1 MYGYEVEIAR
11 TKDLQKIITETFPED
26 IRFIPAIGLHGSPL
40 ILHISDVSS
49 TDYALVSLVGAG
61 LRDTEITVAF
71 VRMISRKIKAIE
83 AKMEFPVSP
92 DTLIKKLD
100 TYNAVKEIFSVLS
113 Y

>member
-11 TKDLQKIITETFPED
+11 TKDLQKIIADFSGRYQ
-26 IRFIPAIGLHGSPL
+26 IYPAIGLHGPPL

-61 LRDTEITVAF
+61 LRDTEITVVF

-92 DTLIKKLD
+92 DTLIKLD